1 VKKTSP
7 FALSCPVDLRLPHP
21 QSLTRVRLA
30 GKMAASGSGSV
41 SGQIQPL
48 KIPDAVVALAQAAS
62 KANNSSNSAAADATD
77 KYLPGWPLF
86 SPPKMQ
92 LTKCAK
98 CPREFCSSVALRRHT
113 RVHRRALKIDK
124 DFPKNRDH
132 LAAFWDKLT
141 VDQAQA
147 ILSLEG
153 VAIEETSALFI
164 LTSLSS
170 WMCKPGYASLP
181 LPYARAGN
189 ELLDLIQTAASR
201 LPISSNELFIM
212 LDEASE
218 NTFLCTNAADA
229 ACVQKFLF
237 DGEVDKVATELKNV
251 VACTSYILEQKLV
264 EAWSADKAAEALRC
278 QKLLVEEEDAAQ
290 KRQAEIIER
299 KRMKKLRQKEQ
310 RLKDLKDEGTT
321 VQLPEAV
328 DGATSS
334 PGIQSLEATSGPGL
348 HEQEDSQYLQ
358 LSAPVPSEDND
369 YNGEDANCGSGQEMD
384 TGAVFREQAM
394 ATSNL
399 DRIENL
405 PPNSTVSGS
414 SATASKHPSSS
425 SVRHSRHREP
435 NAGAATNKS
444 KTWAWKVRTGVEE
457 RCPKGEPDVDAN
469 QETAPLN
476 TDKNLQVLIGSISV
490 AIEGGGSC
498 SEDSKDYHPAP
509 PESDLN
515 TLNDPV
521 AEAMQPIS
529 HDENGCED
537 ANAAEDHS
545 PSSVVTDES
554 GCDAEAAEGGSLRR
568 GSVSSGQEAAAF
580 LSQRWKEVMAGD
592 HVKLVLC

>member
-1 VKKTSP
+1 
-7 FALSCPVDLRLPHP
+7 
-21 QSLTRVRLA
+21 
-30 GKMAASGSGSV
+30 MAASGSGSG

-48 KIPDAVVALAQAAS
+48 KIPDAVVALAQAAA
-62 KANNSSNSAAADATD
+62 KANNSSNSAAAADATD

-229 ACVQKFLF
+229 GFVQKFLF
-237 DGEVDKVATELKNV
+237 DGEVEKVATELKNV

-290 KRQAEIIER
+290 KRQAEIMER

-310 RLKDLKDEGTT
+310 RLKDLKDEGTM
-321 VQLPEAV
+321 VQLPEVV

-334 PGIQSLEATSGPGL
+334 PGIQSLEAVSGPGL
-348 HEQEDSQYLQ
+348 HEQEDPQHLQ
-358 LSAPVPSEDND
+358 LSAPVPSDDNGC
-369 YNGEDANCGSGQEMD
+369 NGEDANCGSGQEID
-384 TGAVFREQAM
+384 TAAVFREQAM

-399 DRIENL
+399 DRAENL
-405 PPNSTVSGS
+405 PPNSSVSGS

-435 NAGAATNKS
+435 NVGAATNKS

-476 TDKNLQVLIGSISV
+476 TDKNSQVLIGSISV
-490 AIEGGGSC
+490 AIEDGGGC
-498 SEDSKDYHPAP
+498 SQDSKDNHPAP
-509 PESDLN
+509 PESDSN

-521 AEAMQPIS
+521 AKVMQPTS

-537 ANAAEDHS
+537 ANGGTITPAAEDHS
-545 PSSVVTDES
+545 PSSIMTDES
-554 GCDAEAAEGGSLRR
+554 GSVCGNVESAESVGLQR
-568 GSVSSGQEAAAF
+568 GTMMSSGQEAAAF
-580 LSQRWKEVMAGD
+580 LSQRWKEAVAGD

>member
-1 VKKTSP
+1 
-7 FALSCPVDLRLPHP
+7 
-21 QSLTRVRLA
+21 
-30 GKMAASGSGSV
+30 MAASGSG

-48 KIPDAVVALAQAAS
+48 KIPDAVVALAQAAA
-62 KANNSSNSAAADATD
+62 KANNSSSSAAADATD

-201 LPISSNELFIM
+201 LPISSTELFIM

-237 DGEVDKVATELKNV
+237 DGEVEKVATELKN

-290 KRQAEIIER
+290 KRQAEIVER

-321 VQLPEAV
+321 VQLPEVV

-334 PGIQSLEATSGPGL
+334 PGIQFLEAVSGPGL
-348 HEQEDSQYLQ
+348 HEQEDPQYLQ
-358 LSAPVPSEDND
+358 LSVPMPSEDSGC
-369 YNGEDANCGSGQEMD
+369 NGEDANCGSGQEMD

-399 DRIENL
+399 DRVENL
-405 PPNSTVSGS
+405 PPNSTTVSAS
-414 SATASKHPSSS
+414 SANASKHPSS
-425 SVRHSRHREP
+425 VRQSRHREP
-435 NAGAATNKS
+435 NAGAPTNKS

-457 RCPKGEPDVDAN
+457 RCPKAEPDVDAN

-476 TDKNLQVLIGSISV
+476 MDKNSQVLIGSISV
-490 AIEGGGSC
+490 AIEDGGGC
-498 SEDSKDYHPAP
+498 SQDSKDYHPGP

-515 TLNDPV
+515 TLNDPG
-521 AEAMQPIS
+521 AEVMQPIN
-529 HDENGCED
+529 HDENACED
-537 ANAAEDHS
+537 TDAAEDHS
-545 PSSVVTDES
+545 PSSVMTDES
-554 GCDAEAAEGGSLRR
+554 VCEAESAEGGGLRR
-568 GSVSSGQEAAAF
+568 GTVSSGQEAAAF
-580 LSQRWKEVMAGD
+580 LSQRWKEAMAGD